1 MDFYF
6 NGPENTYE
14 QTTLGGTL
22 ATAAK
27 RDVLSQWVKAL
38 EPWETPI
45 LDRIMSN
52 EEISEEVHQWG
63 QSKRIPLSTT
73 VVTAPTTTAG
83 TTFTV
88 TAGQAALI
96 QAKSIIEMYAV
107 QVGTQIPDMTKYET
121 MWVTGV
127 NQDTNTIT
135 VDRAYGTAAY
145 GSHAPGAV
153 VNLLGTAEEL
163 NSEHTEAP
171 RIRGYR
177 SFNYP
182 QRFHAKLQ
190 ADKRVQNMATHEH
203 PTNVLLSDFEE
214 EMKKQKILLERS
226 AFRGRRVAGIG
237 NTKPSTFGGLDY
249 FITSNVVN
257 MAAAKLGPN
266 TLDDVLAD
274 LWLTSDAANQVE
286 IVCSMTTARILD
298 TSIPV
303 ANREV
308 RMTEGE
314 YNKVVR
320 TYHFRTGSFT
330 VTPTR
335 NVPDGVLY
343 FLNFRDIKMR
353 PFKGLNWHVTGR
365 NGQDFAVDHDIKAVS
380 GDFTLEVLRE
390 QGMAKIFNFLGT
402 LSSYP

>member
-6 NGPENTYE
+6 NRPENTYE

-27 RDVLSQWVKAL
+27 KDVLSQWVKAL

-45 LDRIMSN
+45 LDKIMSN
-52 EEISEEVHQWG
+52 DEIDQEVHQWG
-63 QSKRIPLSTT
+63 QSTRIPLATT
-73 VVTAPTTTAG
+73 VVTAPTTGAG

-88 TAGQAALI
+88 AAGEAALI
-96 QAKSIIEMYAV
+96 QEKSVIEMYAV
-107 QVGTQIPDMTKYET
+107 QTGTDIPNMTAYET

-127 NQDTNTIT
+127 DRDADTIT
-135 VDRAYGTAAY
+135 VDRAFGTAAY
-145 GSHAPGAV
+145 ASHATGAV

-163 NSEHTEAP
+163 NSDHTEAP

-177 SFNYP
+177 NFNYP

-190 ADKRVQNMATHEH
+190 ADKRIQNMPTHEH
-203 PTNVLLSDFEE
+203 ETNVLLADFEE

-226 AFRGRRVAGIG
+226 AFRGRRLAGVG
-237 NTKPSTFGGLDY
+237 NVKPSMFGGIDY
-249 FITSNVVN
+249 FLTSNVVN

-274 LWLTSDAANQVE
+274 LWLTSDTANMVD

-298 TSIPV
+298 MSIPA

-308 RMTEGE
+308 RMMDGD

-320 TYHFRTGSFT
+320 TYHFRTGSFSI
-330 VTPTR
+330 TPTR

-390 QGMAKIFNFLGT
+390 HGMAKIYNFEGRLAQ
-402 LSSYP
+402 YP